1 MAPAAQ
7 TVIAGLDTTS
17 RFTRLVAL
25 IMRNS
30 DKPEFRAIHPLRQA
44 SVPKKMDPRVKPAG
58 DEHLTSLS
66 PARSK

>member
-1 MAPAAQ
+1 MARAAQ

-30 DKPEFRAIHPLRQA
+30 GKPEFRAIHPLQQT
-44 SVPKKMDPRVKPAG
+44 SVPKKTDSRVKPAG
-58 DEHLTSLS
+58 DGHLTPLS
-66 PARSK
+66 AAHSK